1 MNLLM
6 LIEANYEFFPI
17 KQGPGPGFVVKM
29 SQTWPKTPY
38 RYMRQN
44 REFFG
49 QFLVNFD
56 PICEFIDAN

>member
-1 MNLLM
+1 M

-38 RYMRQN
+38 RYILQN
-44 REFFG
+44 RVFWPIFG
-49 QFLVNFD
+49 QF
-56 PICEFIDAN
+56 